1 MGAAEKVK
9 DLKNLAA
16 ELNLDLNA
24 NASMGKLFSAAL
36 DLLEDMAS
44 ELDALRADRDKLDKL
59 SERVY
64 LLEANLEDLEDAL
77 FEEAEADDETS
88 YAIRCPNCGG
98 RVEFDESALDGDIIC
113 PDCGEILRFDTPEDV
128 VIDDSDE

>member
-9 DLKNLAA
+9 DFKNLAA
-16 ELNLDLNA
+16 ELNLDLDLKE
-24 NASMGKLFSAAL
+24 GRLFSAAL
-36 DLLEDMAS
+36 ELLEDMAS

-77 FEEAEADDETS
+77 FEEAEDDDENYYS
-88 YAIRCPNCGG
+88 VRCPNCGG
-98 RVEFDESALDGDIIC
+98 RVVFDESALDDDIIC
-113 PDCGEILRFDTPEDV
+113 PACGEILRFDTPEDV
-128 VIDDSDE
+128 EIDDSED